1 MAEGIVKPG
10 LEGVV
15 AGETSICAVR
25 PQEGKL
31 IYRGYDIHVLAEE
44 VSFEEVAYL
53 LLNRRLPTQ
62 SELRAFDLQLKAHR
76 ELPPGL
82 LETLRSLPS
91 HGPAMDRLRAAATI
105 LGLYD
110 PDLEDDSPEA
120 NLRKSISLLAQ
131 LTTLVAA
138 QERILQGLEVV
149 APNPD
154 LSHAANFLYML
165 RGKSPEELEVRVLDI
180 TFILYAE
187 HEFNASTF
195 TARVVASTLSD
206 LYGAVT
212 GALASLKG
220 PLHGGANEKAME
232 VLLEIGDPAHAEAWV
247 LNALKEKRRIMG
259 FGHRIYKKADSRV
272 ELAKKWGRKLA
283 EKEKNTKWHEICEI
297 VEGVIRREKNL
308 FPNVDFYTAPL
319 YYLMRIPIRLYTPLF
334 ACSRVVG
341 WSAHVM
347 EQKEKNRLFRPNS
360 LYIGP
365 EGLQF
370 LPLEKRSSPK
380 GSSNTVAK
388 KRK

>member
-1 MAEGIVKPG
+1 MTESIVKPG
-10 LEGVV
+10 LEGVF

-25 PQEGKL
+25 PEEGKL
-31 IYRGYDIHVLAEE
+31 IYRGYDLHLLAEE

-53 LLNRRLPTQ
+53 LLYQRLPNQ
-62 SELRAFDLQLKAHR
+62 SELESFDQQLKSYR
-76 ELPPGL
+76 DLPPAL

-91 HGPAMDRLRAAATI
+91 HGPAMDTLRAATTI
-105 LGLYD
+105 LALYD

-120 NLRKSISLLAQ
+120 NLRKSMRLLAR

-138 QERILQGLEVV
+138 QHRISQGIEVIS
-149 APNPD
+149 PNPK
-154 LSHAANFLYML
+154 LNHAANFLYML
-165 RGKSPEELEVRVLDI
+165 RGNPPEELEVRVLDI

-195 TARVVASTLSD
+195 TARVIASTLSD

-212 GALASLKG
+212 GALAALKG

-232 VLLEIGDPAHAEAWV
+232 VLLKIGDSDQAEAWV
-247 LNALKEKRRIMG
+247 LNALKEKKRIMG

-272 ELAKKWGRKLA
+272 ELAKKWGKKLA
-283 EKEKNTKWHEICEI
+283 EKEKNTKWHEICTI
-297 VEGVIRREKNL
+297 VEDVIRREKNL

-319 YYLMRIPIRLYTPLF
+319 YYLMGIPIKLYTPLF

-341 WSAHVM
+341 WSAHVI
-347 EQKEKNRLFRPNS
+347 EQKQKNRLFRPNS

-365 EGLQF
+365 EGLDSF
-370 LPLEKRSSPK
+370 PLAKRNPS
-380 GSSNTVAK
+380 
-388 KRK
+388 